1 MSNTTKVVLVVTA
14 VLVVCLIGVGVVLMA
29 NFGGSFVNIPNMF
42 SAKGGAAVQIDE
54 AQDLDLG
61 GVESIKVNCVS
72 GEVIIA
78 VGAPRVELTGN
89 ITTNLQKE
97 KFLVVNN
104 SGSELSVRFDAN
116 TTFPSFINGDV
127 KMKIWLPEDVAA
139 NLDVSGASASIDVEG
154 LSLGNL
160 SLGSASGAISIKDCE
175 GGRLNAGSVSGAVK
189 VENARFASADISCT
203 SGSVYVSDVPGD
215 VAVRNTS
222 GAVRAEN
229 IVGSVK
235 VDNTS
240 GSVSVTQPHKD
251 IAAISI
257 GTISGSAEVKLH
269 PDAAFDLTVRSTSGG
284 LSTDFDVLV
293 TGTLKKSVV
302 GEDVNGSVNGGG
314 ARVNVSTVSGSIRV
328 NKQ

>member
-42 SAKGGAAVQIDE
+42 SAKGGIGVQIEE

-72 GEVIIA
+72 GDVIIA

-89 ITTNLQKE
+89 ITTNLEKE
-97 KFLVVNN
+97 KYLVVENT
-104 SGSELSVRFDAN
+104 GSALSVRFDADS
-116 TTFPSFINGDV
+116 TFPSFINGDV
-127 KMKIWLPEDVAA
+127 KMQIWLPEDVAT
-139 NLDVSGASASIDVEG
+139 NLDVSGASASISVEG
-154 LSLGNL
+154 LKLANLGL
-160 SLGSASGAISIKDCE
+160 SSASGAISVKDCE
-175 GGRLNAGSVSGAVK
+175 GGRLDAGSVSGAVK
-189 VENARFASADISCT
+189 VENARFTSADASST
-203 SGSVYVSDVPGD
+203 SGSVYVKDVPCD
-215 VAVRNTS
+215 LSVRNIS
-222 GAVRAEN
+222 GSVRIEN
-229 IVGSVK
+229 VAGAVK

-240 GSVSVTQPHKD
+240 GSVMVSQPHQN
-251 IAAISI
+251 IAEISV

-269 PDAAFDLTVRSTSGG
+269 PDAAFDLTVRSTSGS

-293 TGTLKKSVV
+293 SGTLKKSVV

-314 ARVNVSTVSGSIRV
+314 VRVHVSTVSGSIRV